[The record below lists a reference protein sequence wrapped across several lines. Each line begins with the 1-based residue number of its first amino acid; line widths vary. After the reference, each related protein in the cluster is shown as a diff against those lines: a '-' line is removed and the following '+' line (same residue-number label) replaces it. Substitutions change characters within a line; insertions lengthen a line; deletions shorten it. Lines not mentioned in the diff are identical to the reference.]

1 MFGKKKQ
8 TKLSDPFFARIE
20 QSELNLED
28 GVIHELAESS
38 GLTESWPNVSL
49 SGLQKFA
56 AGLVN
61 DVVRAGGH
69 DVRLG
74 NVVYFIT
81 NEKGRAEPTGL
92 SWERATLTAGF
103 ENIVVSTA
111 DHIFNDTDIR
121 QDEDMS
127 YDIIVAA
134 LQPLLDAAV
143 SDGSLSQDD
152 LPVLPTEDQF
162 RQARE
167 TGEVLA
173 VEPSKF
179 QRPAMDT
186 ASVLETSVTENPKA
200 MVIPQM
206 EKQVPEIETQAD
218 SAMTNTQIES
228 PRTQESISDSEQTQK
243 LIDRVNLVPSTFEV
257 SDVKSD
263 LPAESVDYVQSR
275 LNADRVKANAF
286 LEDTS
291 TIYTQKIRQAM
302 TELLQKQQLK
312 TKATVDEMRETDV
325 TQTVDTQL
333 KSERVTEFETR
344 YAQRHQAR
352 ETDYHT
358 AVTDENMRHETTLT
372 SLKSNYVNDLEA
384 LKVSVSQ
391 ELDHW
396 YLERSKVLQNNLQA
410 TVDDQVSEAKVQAYE
425 ITVTSL
431 KALRDELLAQNTK
444 SLMTMQQK
452 LEEDINTNRGQYQE
466 AHEKALI
473 SATQLESAKTHFNNL
488 SDLEKQIQ
496 VLKQSNTQ
504 LEQQLK
510 LKEGG
515 GNDEL
520 VQLRQ
525 QLNNLQATST
535 SPDQT
540 NQQLMTLLAAQMKQP
555 QVVQKKARGWQST
568 VIGLLAV
575 LAIGGVG
582 FGGYAMAQQKNDTSA
597 QSSKT
602 VSASSH
608 NEGNATVTLAPE
620 SKATTSS
627 SQSSSTSR
635 SSNSSSQ
642 ANSSSTLADRYHVG
656 ENVEA
661 TINGQMVTTPVVSVQ
676 DKTITVHHDGYDYVV
691 PFDN

>member
-28 GVIHELAESS
+28 EVIQELAESS
-38 GLTESWPNVSL
+38 GMTENWPNVSL

-56 AGLVN
+56 SGLVN
-61 DVVRAGGH
+61 DVVRAGDH
-69 DVRLG
+69 DIQLG
-74 NVVYFIT
+74 NVTYYVT
-81 NEKGRAEPTGL
+81 NDKGRAEPTGL

-179 QRPAMDT
+179 QRPV
-186 ASVLETSVTENPKA
+186 SVVEASVTENPKA

-206 EKQVPEIETQAD
+206 EKQAPEIETQAD
-218 SAMTNTQIES
+218 SAMTSTRIES
-228 PRTQESISDSEQTQK
+228 PRTQESLSDSEQTQK

-257 SDVKSD
+257 SDVKNN
-263 LPAESVDYVQSR
+263 LPAENVDYVQSR
-275 LNADRVKANAF
+275 LNSDRVKANTF

-291 TIYTQKIRQAM
+291 TIYTQKIRQVM

-312 TKATVDEMRETDV
+312 IKATVDEMRETDV
-325 TQTVDTQL
+325 TQTVETQL
-333 KSERVTEFETR
+333 KAERVNEFETR

-352 ETDYHT
+352 EVDYHT
-358 AVTDENMRHETTLT
+358 AVTDENMRHETALT
-372 SLKSNYVNDLEA
+372 SLKSNYVNDLES

-431 KALRDELLAQNTK
+431 KAMRDELMAQNTK

-525 QLNNLQATST
+525 QLNNLQATS

-540 NQQLMTLLAAQMKQP
+540 NQQLMTLLTAQMKTKPASKQAN
-555 QVVQKKARGWQST
+555 KWQST

-608 NEGNATVTLAPE
+608 NEGNATVILAPE
-620 SKATTSS
+620 SKTNTTS
-627 SQSSSTSR
+627 SQSSSTSG
-635 SSNSSSQ
+635 SSSSSSQ

>member
-28 GVIHELAESS
+28 EVIQELAEAS
-38 GLTESWPNVSL
+38 GMTESWPNVSL

-61 DVVRAGGH
+61 DVVRAG
-69 DVRLG
+69 DYDIRLG
-74 NVVYFIT
+74 NVTYYLT
-81 NEKGRAEPTGL
+81 NDKGRAEPTGL

-143 SDGSLSQDD
+143 SDGNLSQDD

-200 MVIPQM
+200 MAIPQM
-206 EKQVPEIETQAD
+206 EKQAPEIETQAD
-218 SAMTNTQIES
+218 SQLAES
-228 PRTQESISDSEQTQK
+228 LDHVAKNIRVERIGTQESISGSEQTQK

-358 AVTDENMRHETTLT
+358 AMTDENMRHETTLT

-410 TVDDQVSEAKVQAYE
+410 TVDDQVSEAK
-425 ITVTSL
+425 
-431 KALRDELLAQNTK
+431 
-444 SLMTMQQK
+444 
-452 LEEDINTNRGQYQE
+452 
-466 AHEKALI
+466 
-473 SATQLESAKTHFNNL
+473 
-488 SDLEKQIQ
+488 
-496 VLKQSNTQ
+496 
-504 LEQQLK
+504 
-510 LKEGG
+510 
-515 GNDEL
+515 
-520 VQLRQ
+520 
-525 QLNNLQATST
+525 
-535 SPDQT
+535 
-540 NQQLMTLLAAQMKQP
+540 
-555 QVVQKKARGWQST
+555 
-568 VIGLLAV
+568 
-575 LAIGGVG
+575 
-582 FGGYAMAQQKNDTSA
+582 
-597 QSSKT
+597 
-602 VSASSH
+602 
-608 NEGNATVTLAPE
+608 
-620 SKATTSS
+620 SS
-627 SQSSSTSR
+627 S
-635 SSNSSSQ
+635 
-642 ANSSSTLADRYHVG
+642 V
-656 ENVEA
+656 
-661 TINGQMVTTPVVSVQ
+661 
-676 DKTITVHHDGYDYVV
+676 
-691 PFDN
+691 